1 MLHDYYMILGV
12 EEKADIKTIKDSY
25 RKLVQGH
32 HPDRGGNNE
41 NMILLNEA
49 YFVLTDPSTRANYDS
64 CRKNESHKTVQ
75 DGIGD
80 STIIRPE
87 PHRESVGRNL
97 KPVDQAV
104 VEKAKLVKYGW
115 HIKFKLFGAN
125 DIVIENKSPFALT
138 NVKAVLRLYDPHD
151 YPYPQFAVYSRC
163 INPQKSYIVKNS
175 ISVINGTSG
184 NLYLACDENILLYKC
199 PICNGELK
207 NENMKCYHCL
217 VTWRET
223 ISEANNPKAPDFLS
237 SFIEN
242 FKRGFKGGWNG

>member
-12 EEKADIKTIKDSY
+12 DEKADIKTIKDSY

-64 CRKNESHKTVQ
+64 CRKNEGNNSAQ
-75 DGIGD
+75 DGMGG
-80 STIIRPE
+80 PE
-87 PHRESVGRNL
+87 VTRETRHDDVGS
-97 KPVDQAV
+97 KASEPVDPAAA
-104 VEKAKLVKYGW
+104 EKAKLVKYGW
-115 HIKFKLFGAN
+115 HLKFNLFGAQ

-138 NVKAVLRLYDPHD
+138 NVKAVLRLYDPYG

-163 INPQKSYIVKNS
+163 INPQKSYIAKNS
-175 ISVINGTSG
+175 ISVIRGTSG
-184 NLYLACDENILLYKC
+184 NLYLACDENIFIRSC
-199 PICNGELK
+199 PICNGGLK

-217 VTWRET
+217 VTWRES

-237 SFIEN
+237 SFIDHC
-242 FKRGFKGGWNG
+242 KRGFKGG